1 MQCPPNAPYQRAH
14 HFSHHLHSIKVLA
27 EHIHS
32 ALSPVK
38 RRDLFFRTVPYPLRP
53 RTLLL
58 LRLETIFI
66 LVPRVSLMHVGTLY
80 AHAVYTRGSAVG
92 ARLISG
98 AVILPPAAVAVDAGD
113 FD

>member
-1 MQCPPNAPYQRAH
+1 
-14 HFSHHLHSIKVLA
+14 
-27 EHIHS
+27 
-32 ALSPVK
+32 
-38 RRDLFFRTVPYPLRP
+38 
-53 RTLLL
+53 
-58 LRLETIFI
+58 
-66 LVPRVSLMHVGTLY
+66 MHVGTLRPPGEASGSKIEALY